1 MIRFAC
7 GSSKMEAGMNE
18 APPSL
23 VQPMQAHE
31 SPTEFVMRAYS
42 AMMSELDPAHV
53 VRLAA
58 TLLHPR
64 FSMHADGH
72 ALDRESFLLRT
83 QHLRQRLTKP
93 PVFSWTKTA
102 ESAVV
107 DGRAVVSSV
116 HSVFM
121 EFANGAANH
130 TDYISMIEIDMTS
143 GTLIHCDE
151 LSRLTS
157 ITAPTIG
164 DCCSRID
171 HPTSAPVSGRW
182 MGKRTRSLN
191 DLTALEAQEA
201 RAGVV
206 PRMTGVPLKRAG
218 VADLA
223 CFFPADL
230 TPGGLHDRPSAAASV
245 DQSLTSRPASS
256 GSIEALARGGNHQD
270 ATHALC
276 APFSMTSLGSD
287 VASVPP
293 ASSSWR

>member
-1 MIRFAC
+1 MTA
-7 GSSKMEAGMNE
+7 EE
-18 APPSL
+18 PSAL
-23 VQPMQAHE
+23 
-31 SPTEFVMRAYS
+31 
-42 AMMSELDPAHV
+42 
-53 VRLAA
+53 RLAA

-171 HPTSAPVSGRW
+171 HPNGERATITYSPIGGVYGIQPWNFPCYQAIRYSIANLMAACVQ
-182 MGKRTRSLN
+182 
-191 DLTALEAQEA
+191 DEEA
-201 RAGVV
+201 RALVC
-206 PRMTGVPLKRAG
+206 AG
-218 VADLA
+218 
-223 CFFPADL
+223 
-230 TPGGLHDRPSAAASV
+230 
-245 DQSLTSRPASS
+245 
-256 GSIEALARGGNHQD
+256 
-270 ATHALC
+270 
-276 APFSMTSLGSD
+276 
-287 VASVPP
+287 
-293 ASSSWR
+293 